1 MTPALALD
9 FDGVLCDG
17 RPEYFEA
24 SCRAYG
30 HVWSPLTLS
39 RRGVRTAFDRLR
51 PVIMSGWEMPVL
63 LRAIVTGVRERTMLA
78 EWPAVR
84 DALLAALPV
93 PRDAAVSLIRTAL
106 DDVRRDWIR
115 VAPDAWI
122 EAHRPYVTLAVLR
135 RVLSQTPRAAVVTTK
150 EGEFARRILDHWG
163 VKVADVAGKER
174 GEHKCDNLVEL
185 LGAAPPAV
193 GALAFV
199 EDRLETLDCVV
210 RCSAREPRLASVRL
224 YLASWGYTTPA
235 ARATARRHP
244 RIRLLALS
252 AFARGPAAWS

>member
-1 MTPALALD
+1 MIPSLALD

-30 HVWSPLTLS
+30 HVWSPLTLA
-39 RRGVRTAFDRLR
+39 RRGLRAAFLRLR

-63 LRAIVTGVRERTMLA
+63 LRAIVTGVREPAMLA
-78 EWPAVR
+78 DWPSVR
-84 DALLAALPV
+84 DGLIATLPLPREAAIGLM
-93 PRDAAVSLIRTAL
+93 RTAL

-122 EAHRPYVTLAVLR
+122 EAHRPYLTLATLR
-135 RVLSQTPRAAVVTTK
+135 RVLSRTPRASVVTTK
-150 EGEFARRILDHWG
+150 EGEFARRILEHWR

-174 GEHKCDNLVEL
+174 GEHKCDNLVEM
-185 LGAAPPAV
+185 LGAGPAGD

-199 EDRLETLDCVV
+199 EDRLETLECVV
-210 RCSAREPRLASVRL
+210 RCTGREPRLGSVRL

-244 RIRLLALS
+244 RIRLLPLT
-252 AFARGPAAWS
+252 AFARGPAAWP